1 MLVLA
6 TFIDWANALP
16 IIIGLF
22 GLGSII
28 FTALKYNRDD
38 TTSVVTQQNVIVSDM
53 KTLNEE
59 LRTRTQEL
67 REERDGLKGQVDELT
82 RQIQAL
88 RHELG
93 RIDT

>member
-6 TFIDWANALP
+6 TLIDWANALP

-22 GLGSII
+22 GIAGLL
-28 FTALKYNRDD
+28 FTAMKYNRDD
-38 TTSVVTQQNVIVSDM
+38 TTAVVSQQNVIVSDM
-53 KTLNEE
+53 KTLNDE
-59 LRTRTQEL
+59 LRTRTAEL
-67 REERDGLKGQVDELT
+67 REERDGFKTQVEELT
-82 RQIQAL
+82 RQIEAL